1 MRVELEKATTVD
13 EFVAAITV
21 DDLETD
27 PYPIYERLREE
38 APVAYVPAINLYLV
52 TKYRDVEYAGVHPE
66 IFSAQLDGSPVDATF
81 GAPTIITIDGEVHT
95 ELRRSLDAKYR
106 PREVRSYIDDLV
118 EPICDELLDGM
129 SGATHAELM
138 SEYFEPVSVRSLA
151 AVLGVDDLST
161 ETLRD
166 WFWRLHQG
174 VINFED
180 NPERREV
187 GQKVSAEISAQLM
200 PKLAQL
206 ESSPNDSTISHMLH
220 NGMPEGVCRS
230 RDLVMPTLKV
240 ILLGGMQEPGHGS
253 GSTMLG
259 LLENPDQL
267 RELTRDIEGLINQ
280 TVEEGLRWIAPIGSQ
295 TRQIAQPVSL
305 GGVDLE
311 VGQAVAP
318 MVSAANRD
326 PEIFKDPNQFDI
338 FREKTPNAAFGFG
351 PHFCAGHAFSRSQ
364 MRIAVSKLLEKFPE
378 LSLDASTPP
387 VTRGWEFRAPRNL
400 NVRLGAGK

>member
-1 MRVELEKATTVD
+1 MREELAKAKSID
-13 EFVAAITV
+13 HFLSQITV
-21 DDLETD
+21 DDLEAD
-27 PYPIYERLREE
+27 PYPIYAKLQEE
-38 APVAYVPAINLYLV
+38 APVAFVPAINLTLV
-52 TKYRDVEYAGVHPE
+52 TKYRDVEFAGIHPE
-66 IFSAQLDGSPVDATF
+66 VFSAQLDGSPVDATF
-81 GAPTIITIDGEVHT
+81 GSPTIITIDGEIHT

-118 EPICDELLDGM
+118 NPICDELLDNL
-129 SGATHAELM
+129 SGETHAELM
-138 SEYFEPVSVRSLA
+138 SEFFEPVSVRSLA

-180 NPERREV
+180 NPARREV
-187 GQKVSAEISAQLM
+187 GQKVSAEISHELM
-200 PKLAQL
+200 PKLAEL
-206 ESSPNDSTISHMLH
+206 EKNPNDSTISHMLH
-220 NGMPEGVCRS
+220 NGMPEGACRS
-230 RDLVMPTLKV
+230 RDLVLPSLKV

-253 GSTMLG
+253 GSTMMG
-259 LLENPDQL
+259 LLENPEQL
-267 RELTRDIEGLINQ
+267 QALTRDLDGLINQ

-295 TRQIAQPVSL
+295 TRQIAEPLTL
-305 GGVDLE
+305 GGVSLE

-326 PEIFKDPNQFDI
+326 PEIFSDPHQFDI
-338 FREKTPNAAFGFG
+338 FRVKSPNAAFGFG

-364 MRIAVSKLLEKFPE
+364 MRIALTRLLDRYPNISIDVSRL
-378 LSLDASTPP
+378 P

-400 NVRLGAGK
+400 NVLLGSAK

>member
-1 MRVELEKATTVD
+1 MREHLTRTKSLEEFIAALTVE
-13 EFVAAITV
+13 
-21 DDLETD
+21 DLEAD
-27 PYPIYERLREE
+27 PYPIYARLREE
-38 APVAYVPAINLYLV
+38 APVAFIPAINLTLV
-52 TKYRDVEYAGVHPE
+52 TKYHDVEFAGTHSE
-66 IFSAQLDGSPVDATF
+66 IFSAQVDGSPVDVTF

-118 EPICDELLDGM
+118 NPICDELLDNLKGE
-129 SGATHAELM
+129 SHAELM

-187 GQKVSAEISAQLM
+187 GQRVSAEISSRLA
-200 PKLAQL
+200 PKFVEL
-206 ESSPNDSTISHMLH
+206 EQNPNDSTISHMLH
-220 NGMPEGVCRS
+220 HGMPEGVCRQ
-230 RDLVMPTLKV
+230 RDLVMPSLKV
-240 ILLGGMQEPGHGS
+240 ILLGGMQEPGHGA
-253 GSTMLG
+253 GSTMMG
-259 LLENPDQL
+259 LLENPEQL
-267 RELTRDIEGLINQ
+267 RALSEDLEGLINQ

-295 TRQIAQPVSL
+295 TRQVVQPVTL
-305 GGVDLE
+305 GGVSLE

-326 PEIFKDPNQFDI
+326 PEIFANPDPFDI

-364 MRIAVSKLLEKFPE
+364 MRIALSRLVERFPDISMDQ
-378 LSLDASTPP
+378 SLPP

-400 NVRLGAGK
+400 NVSLLETQ

>member
-1 MRVELEKATTVD
+1 MREELEKAKSLD
-13 EFVAAITV
+13 EFVSLVTV
-21 DDLETD
+21 EDMESD
-27 PYPIYERLREE
+27 PYPIYARLRDEG
-38 APVAYVPAINLYLV
+38 PVTFIPAINLTLI
-52 TKYRDVEYAGVHPE
+52 TKYKDVEFAGIHPE

-81 GAPTIITIDGEVHT
+81 GAPTIITIDGEIHT

-118 EPICDELLDGM
+118 NPICDELLD
-129 SGATHAELM
+129 SLAGASHAELM

-187 GQKVSAEISAQLM
+187 GQKVSAEISQSLL
-200 PKLAQL
+200 PKFEEL
-206 ESSPNDSTISHMLH
+206 EKHPNDSTISHMLH

-230 RDLVMPTLKV
+230 RDLVMPSLKV

-259 LLENPDQL
+259 LLENPEQL
-267 RELTRDIEGLINQ
+267 RELTQDIEGLINQ
-280 TVEEGLRWIAPIGSQ
+280 AVEEGLRWIAPIGSQ
-295 TRQIAQPVSL
+295 TRQIAQPISL
-305 GGVDLE
+305 GNRELK
-311 VGQAVAP
+311 VGEPVAP

-326 PEIFKDPNQFDI
+326 PEIFANPDDFDI

-364 MRIAVSKLLEKFPE
+364 MRIALSRLLERYPAI
-378 LSLDASTPP
+378 SLDTNVPS
-387 VTRGWEFRAPRNL
+387 VVRGWEFRAPRNL
-400 NVRLGAGK
+400 NVVLGQVQ

>member
-1 MRVELEKATTVD
+1 
-13 EFVAAITV
+13 
-21 DDLETD
+21 
-27 PYPIYERLREE
+27 
-38 APVAYVPAINLYLV
+38 
-52 TKYRDVEYAGVHPE
+52 
-66 IFSAQLDGSPVDATF
+66 
-81 GAPTIITIDGEVHT
+81 
-95 ELRRSLDAKYR
+95 
-106 PREVRSYIDDLV
+106 
-118 EPICDELLDGM
+118 
-129 SGATHAELM
+129 
-138 SEYFEPVSVRSLA
+138 
-151 AVLGVDDLST
+151 
-161 ETLRD
+161 
-166 WFWRLHQG
+166 
-174 VINFED
+174 
-180 NPERREV
+180 
-187 GQKVSAEISAQLM
+187 
-200 PKLAQL
+200 
-206 ESSPNDSTISHMLH
+206 
-220 NGMPEGVCRS
+220 
-230 RDLVMPTLKV
+230 
-240 ILLGGMQEPGHGS
+240 
-253 GSTMLG
+253 